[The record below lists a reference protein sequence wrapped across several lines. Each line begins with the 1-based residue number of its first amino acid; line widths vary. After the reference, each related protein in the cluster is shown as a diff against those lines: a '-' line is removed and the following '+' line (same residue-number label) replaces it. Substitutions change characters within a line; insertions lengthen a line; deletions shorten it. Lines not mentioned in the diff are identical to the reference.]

1 MFARFERHRRRLSV
15 CVVIGRKIERKVR
28 QDRLGYLGSVAYS
41 EPISLAERVRF
52 WAGIN
57 QRFLALRARH
67 PGISEADEVKI
78 RDQVAERI
86 PRASTAE
93 ERRLFL
99 QATILRDVMAAV
111 DRLEH
116 VEDAL
121 AEAAKRLKAL
131 ARQERPVKPKT
142 PSQAET

>member
-93 ERRLFL
+93 E
-99 QATILRDVMAAV
+99 
-111 DRLEH
+111 
-116 VEDAL
+116 DAL